1 MRDRGGIDGLNERLK
16 PNYAVLQQVMDY
28 GQSKVC
34 TEKKTCSLA
43 EQPNTVNIVQDKEPG
58 ITGPLRVGTG
68 ASDGFMLQYYEGYPL
83 KEVAWGQITDE
94 NSGSNWKR

>member
-1 MRDRGGIDGLNERLK
+1 
-16 PNYAVLQQVMDY
+16 MDY

-34 TEKKTCSLA
+34 SEKKTCSLA
-43 EQPNTVNIVQDKEPG
+43 DQPNTVNIVQDKEPG

-83 KEVAWGQITDE
+83 KDVAWGQITDE
-94 NSGSNWKR
+94 KQWQQLEEIKISIMRLYLARRQSPRMQRRL